1 MVDHQPVLGKEVT
14 TYLNCQVGRNYI
26 DCTVGGGG
34 HALRILEKTSPTG
47 RLLGI
52 DWDGTAIRI
61 AEERLKPYQ
70 GRFKLVRD
78 NFSNLGRI
86 AEEYGFFP
94 VDGILADLGISSF
107 QLNNRHRGFSFMAD
121 GPLDMR
127 MDERSNTCASD
138 LVNGLPAREL
148 EKILRLYGEERWARK
163 ISRSIERNRQR
174 SVISSTT
181 KLRDIVHAAVP
192 TSFHSRRIDPATK
205 TFMALRIAVN
215 KELENLKNLLCEV
228 PSLIV
233 PGGRVCII
241 SFHSLEDRLVKQ
253 HFRIAERGCTCPPD
267 FPQCVCHQEKSLRV
281 LTSKP
286 VLPSRKEISQNPRAR
301 SAKLRAAERV

>member
-1 MVDHQPVLGKEVT
+1 MVDHQPVLSGEAI
-14 TYLNCQVGRNYI
+14 TYLNCQVGRSYI

-34 HALRILEKTSPTG
+34 HALRILERTSPTG

-52 DWDGTAIRI
+52 DWDATAIRM
-61 AEERLKPYQ
+61 AGERLKAYQ
-70 GRFKLVRD
+70 GRFILVRD

-86 AEEYGFFP
+86 AKECGFFP

-107 QLNNRHRGFSFMAD
+107 QLEDTHRGFSFMAD

-127 MDERSNTCASD
+127 MDERSSTCASD
-138 LVNGLPAREL
+138 LVNRLPANEL
-148 EKILRLYGEERWARK
+148 EKLLRLYGEERWAKK
-163 ISRSIERNRQR
+163 ISRSIEKNRQR
-174 SVISSTT
+174 SAISSTA

-192 TSFHSRRIDPATK
+192 ASFRSKRIDPATK

-215 KELENLKNLLCEV
+215 RELENLKNLLCEV

-233 PGGRVCII
+233 PGGRICII

-253 HFRIAERGCTCPPD
+253 HFRMAERGCTCPPD
-267 FPQCVCHQEKSLRV
+267 FPQCVCHRERSLRV

-286 VLPSRKEISQNPRAR
+286 VLPSRNEISQNPRAR